1 MAAVS
6 PRSIRSPTDAIGNLV
21 KEQFEYL
28 IRGRA
33 GCDAHLPAN
42 NGDTH
47 DAKCSRLNGGR
58 RRPASTFAE
67 WQGLCSWCYSDW
79 LHEHGLIDADEA
91 TIRAVLDGED
101 Q

>member
-1 MAAVS
+1 MAAVA
-6 PRSIRSPTDAIGNLV
+6 PAELRQPTEDIGNLV

-42 NGDTH
+42 GCDH
-47 DAKCSRLNGGR
+47 DAKCARLDGGR

-79 LHEHGLIDADEA
+79 LDDHGLIDADEA
-91 TIRAVLDGED
+91 TIRAVLAGED